1 MPNLSHSSGQI
12 LNFMTKIFQ
21 RILWTNNTKDKKSNN
36 FFWGVCIYLGY
47 RGKKIKVLFL
57 IFPQHLKYFQ
67 LHMVSCHFS
76 VFIFR
81 YKKLSEQLNTEVHI
95 KSMFLFSDP
104 LKVYRGNNVETK
116 FFDVDPCLLLNLFM
130 SKEDMHLIYIT
141 KTKNV

>member
-1 MPNLSHSSGQI
+1 
-12 LNFMTKIFQ
+12 
-21 RILWTNNTKDKKSNN
+21 
-36 FFWGVCIYLGY
+36 
-47 RGKKIKVLFL
+47 
-57 IFPQHLKYFQ
+57 
-67 LHMVSCHFS
+67 MVSCHFS

-81 YKKLSEQLNTEVHI
+81 YNKLSEQLNTEVHI